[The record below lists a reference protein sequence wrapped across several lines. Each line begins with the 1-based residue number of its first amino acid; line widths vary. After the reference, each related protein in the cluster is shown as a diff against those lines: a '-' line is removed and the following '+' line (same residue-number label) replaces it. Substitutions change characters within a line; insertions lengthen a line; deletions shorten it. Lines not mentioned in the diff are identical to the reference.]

1 MKTYYDKF
9 NGRDVYLY
17 TIKSD
22 MVEVDICELGARINS
37 IRVNGVDIALG
48 FDSVEGYLESGS
60 YAGSTIGRVANR
72 IADSRFF
79 LNGIAQIASVCNIS
93 VRMVKKD
100 IPENSILL

>member
-48 FDSVEGYLESGS
+48 FDSVEGYLE
-60 YAGSTIGRVANR
+60 AAATQV
-72 IADSRFF
+72 
-79 LNGIAQIASVCNIS
+79 Q
-93 VRMVKKD
+93 
-100 IPENSILL
+100 P

>member
-48 FDSVEGYLESGS
+48 FAFCFVSVYRF
-60 YAGSTIGRVANR
+60 YQNR
-72 IADSRFF
+72 
-79 LNGIAQIASVCNIS
+79 
-93 VRMVKKD
+93 
-100 IPENSILL
+100 